1 MLDFYYLNCY
11 SHSPGSNQSMS
22 DNDERADSPQNLGD
36 QYGSNNHWQG
46 EYSPNRTFAM
56 TLLTL

>member
-1 MLDFYYLNCY
+1 
-11 SHSPGSNQSMS
+11 MS

-46 EYSPNRTFAM
+46 EYSSNRTFAM
-56 TLLTL
+56 TPLTYIITRTSEGSRVRPILEF